1 MRVLGIDYG
10 SRRTGIALGDTEAK
24 IASPWRV
31 IEAEEIADVIREI
44 KTIIEEEQIGQIVV
58 GVPRPLRNRD
68 QENGQVMEVKNFIT
82 ELRTLS
88 LPVHEE
94 DEVLSSGLAGQQML
108 ERGQKGK
115 RDDLA
120 AAVILQSWLDRHA
133 VSS

>member
-1 MRVLGIDYG
+1 MRILGIDYG

-44 KTIIEEEQIGQIVV
+44 ETIIQQEQIGQLIV
-58 GVPRPLRNRD
+58 GIPRPLRDRD
-68 QENGQVMEVKNFIT
+68 QENGQVIAVKHFIT
-82 ELRTLS
+82 ELRKLS

-94 DEVLSSGLAGQQML
+94 DEALSSGLAGQQML